1 MLFAKRLPLVITS
14 QFNVPSKLSFTAAWY
29 GVLGK
34 QCLQPYKA
42 SPQAS
47 HASEDT
53 KAPRQQQQQQQQS
66 PSSPLPR
73 QKNVPLTHS
82 RRVHALRC
90 SPPRSWQFPS
100 QGLAAGAA
108 ERSPAEVCH
117 RGAAPL
123 PRLAGFR
130 PGILCRC
137 NRSPVRRCAP
147 MLTRPRWPRF
157 TLLLT
162 PGSQISC
169 FSPTNFT
176 GKQSAYVDTAC
187 WDSLIHH
194 GFDDEGHT
202 VTKSLWALKVF
213 PYSLLVVAVLMYM
226 PYLLWRYAAAPAL
239 HSDLLFIIDEL
250 DKSYNRS
257 VRLVQHMRKVQ
268 QASAEPERFWEEYE
282 RARRERYFEFPLLE
296 RYLTCKQHTHSLVF
310 IYILRNLLLLL
321 FLAATCLYLVFLH
334 LNIFFQDE
342 FSCSIKTGLLQAEP
356 HIPWLIPCK
365 LVFFSVFQ
373 LISLSIGGVYV
384 LLIPVVIYNALQLCQ
399 WDKGLLSVYEMLP
412 AFDLLSRKMLTCP
425 INDLNIILLFLR
437 ANISELTSFSRLN
450 AVSALREATANKED
464 IDTVIDFMTLLAG
477 LETTKPKHQA
487 CAPEPDGSM
496 PLSNGGAL
504 EMKPGVEA
512 MGKAS
517 RDSLGSA

>member
-1 MLFAKRLPLVITS
+1 MAKSGLGQHSAASPGDLVLLQSGWSLIPGTVYTPLCTKSLCLGRDGKVLTGNTAVRKS
-14 QFNVPSKLSFTAAWY
+14 SSKMTMKKVFFNSKRCLRCNHPPGC
-29 GVLGK
+29 GVL
-34 QCLQPYKA
+34 L
-42 SPQAS
+42 
-47 HASEDT
+47 H
-53 KAPRQQQQQQQQS
+53 
-66 PSSPLPR
+66 
-73 QKNVPLTHS
+73 
-82 RRVHALRC
+82 
-90 SPPRSWQFPS
+90 PPW
-100 QGLAAGAA
+100 L
-108 ERSPAEVCH
+108 
-117 RGAAPL
+117 
-123 PRLAGFR
+123 
-130 PGILCRC
+130 
-137 NRSPVRRCAP
+137 
-147 MLTRPRWPRF
+147 RF
-157 TLLLT
+157 TLLLLLLLT

-176 GKQSAYVDTAC
+176 GKQSAYADTAC

-194 GFDDEGHT
+194 GFDAEGHA

-213 PYSLLVVAVLMYM
+213 PYSLLVVAVLMYL
-226 PYLLWRYAAAPAL
+226 PYLLWRYAATPAL

-268 QASAEPERFWEEYE
+268 QASAEPEQFWEEYE

-296 RYLTCKQHTHSLVF
+296 RYLTCKQHAHALTF

-356 HIPWLIPCK
+356 HIPPLIPCK
-365 LVFFSVFQ
+365 LVFFSIFQ
-373 LISLSIGGVYV
+373 LISLSIGSVYI

-412 AFDLLSRKMLTCP
+412 AFDLLSRRMLTCP
-425 INDLNIILLFLR
+425 LNDLNVILLFLR
-437 ANISELTSFSRLN
+437 ANISELTSFGRLN
-450 AVSALREATANKED
+450 AVSALRETTANKED

-477 LETTKPKHQA
+477 LETTKPKHHA
-487 CAPEPDGSM
+487 CTPEAEGGTA
-496 PLSNGGAL
+496 LSNGTAL
-504 EMKPGVEA
+504 GPKPGVET
-512 MGKAS
+512 MGKPS

>member
-1 MLFAKRLPLVITS
+1 MSLSHTAAEYMLSDALLPDPSSSRAKGLRLELPSDRLLKFVTVGLPLLLVS
-14 QFNVPSKLSFTAAWY
+14 
-29 GVLGK
+29 
-34 QCLQPYKA
+34 
-42 SPQAS
+42 
-47 HASEDT
+47 
-53 KAPRQQQQQQQQS
+53 
-66 PSSPLPR
+66 
-73 QKNVPLTHS
+73 
-82 RRVHALRC
+82 
-90 SPPRSWQFPS
+90 
-100 QGLAAGAA
+100 LAFAREFSA
-108 ERSPAEVCH
+108 
-117 RGAAPL
+117 
-123 PRLAGFR
+123 
-130 PGILCRC
+130 
-137 NRSPVRRCAP
+137 
-147 MLTRPRWPRF
+147 
-157 TLLLT
+157 
-162 PGSQISC
+162 GSQISC

-176 GKQSAYVDTAC
+176 GKQSAYTDTAC

-194 GFDDEGHT
+194 GFDAEGHA
-202 VTKSLWALKVF
+202 VTKSLWALKAF
-213 PYSLLVVAVLMYM
+213 PYSLLVVAVLMYL
-226 PYLLWRYAAAPAL
+226 PYLLWCYAAAPAL
-239 HSDLLFIIDEL
+239 HCDLLFIIDEL

-257 VRLVQHMRKVQ
+257 VRLVQHMKKVQ

-296 RYLTCKQHTHSLVF
+296 RYLTCKQHAHALVF

-356 HIPWLIPCK
+356 HIPLLIPCK

-373 LISLSIGGVYV
+373 IISLSIGSVYV

-412 AFDLLSRKMLTCP
+412 AFDLLSRRMLTCP
-425 INDLNIILLFLR
+425 LNDLNIILLFLR

-487 CAPEPDGSM
+487 CTPEAEGSTA
-496 PLSNGGAL
+496 LSNGVAL
-504 EMKPGVEA
+504 
-512 MGKAS
+512 
-517 RDSLGSA
+517 